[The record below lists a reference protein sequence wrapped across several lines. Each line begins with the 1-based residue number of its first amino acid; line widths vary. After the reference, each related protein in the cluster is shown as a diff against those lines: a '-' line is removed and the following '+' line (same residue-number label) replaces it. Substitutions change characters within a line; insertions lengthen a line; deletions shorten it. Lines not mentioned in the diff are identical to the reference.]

1 MTVPLR
7 VLAMGEEALR
17 DHEMEIVPG
26 ARHRHIEEAPL
37 LLDLG
42 RGAGAAVRC
51 VEEVGFAVDSPL
63 EEAVSCE
70 LVSKSRFPVTREN
83 TANYVRLRGAAPVDL

>member
-1 MTVPLR
+1 
-7 VLAMGEEALR
+7 MGEEALR

-42 RGAGAAVRC
+42 RGAGA
-51 VEEVGFAVDSPL
+51 
-63 EEAVSCE
+63 
-70 LVSKSRFPVTREN
+70 
-83 TANYVRLRGAAPVDL
+83 